1 LQRISACFGSRPE
14 HRMSTARVLAIAN
27 DSHVHGAR
35 VRQLLPHLPFRAEYL
50 ERDRTVSRF
59 QSARAI
65 WNAVRNGRWDLV
77 YLEGTGLPLGLPA
90 ISAPR
95 AGGLRYIVSSGD
107 PVGGFFR
114 TTRGPASGW
123 IMEQY
128 ERQLYRYSA
137 GFVGWTPYLSDR
149 ALKMGAPRAA
159 TVEGGVDLSRFRP
172 LPAGARRDARETLG
186 LGQAG
191 LVSGVVGS
199 LVWTPRQR
207 YCYGLELVE
216 MLRYLQR
223 SDVSILIVGDGDA
236 RPILEQRIP
245 AAMRHRV
252 RFTGRLEGDALIRA
266 INAMDI
272 GFLTQTLD
280 GLGKF
285 RLTTKLPEYLA
296 CGVPVAMSPI
306 PGFYDYAV
314 DAGWP
319 LPSRHP
325 ASEEFHRE
333 CARWIDTLE
342 PAAIAAKAARAR
354 AVAEQRFDYSMLGRR
369 FAEFV
374 TSILDGRPITP
385 PMPPSAAGRG

>member
-1 LQRISACFGSRPE
+1 
-14 HRMSTARVLAIAN
+14 
-27 DSHVHGAR
+27 VHGAR

-50 ERDRTVSRF
+50 ERNHNLSRLR
-59 QSARAI
+59 SALAI
-65 WNAVRNGRWDLV
+65 WKTVQNGRWDLI

-90 ISAPR
+90 IRAAR

-128 ERQLYRYSA
+128 ERQLYRNSA
-137 GFVGWTPYLSDR
+137 GFVGWTPYLSER
-149 ALKMGAPRAA
+149 ALTMGAPRAA

-172 LPAGARRDARETLG
+172 LPAAARRNARESLG

-191 LVSGVVGS
+191 LVCGVVGS

-216 MLRYLQR
+216 MLRYLKR
-223 SDVSILIVGDGDA
+223 SDVSILIVGDGGA

-245 AAMRHRV
+245 PATRHRV
-252 RFTGRLEGDALIRA
+252 HFTGRLEGNDLVRA

-296 CGVPVAMSPI
+296 CEVPVAMSPI
-306 PGFYDYAV
+306 PGFYDYAA
-314 DAGWP
+314 DAGWA
-319 LPSRHP
+319 LPARHP

-342 PAAIAAKAARAR
+342 SAGIAAKAGRAR
-354 AVAEQRFDYSMLGRR
+354 LLAEQRFDYAMLGRR

-374 TSILDGRPITP
+374 TAVLDGRTI
-385 PMPPSAAGRG
+385 SATC